1 MNKRKCKF
9 FSFLHQQLNMAD
21 FLHHQKMQS
30 LLESGEFSDVTLVVG
45 QPEQNKKELKVH
57 RFLLS
62 AFSPVFAAMFSHTE
76 TKEALEKRV
85 VIEDLST
92 EAMERLLRY
101 IYIGKL
107 ELPSLLPW
115 AAGESSCCGR
125 AVHSPERRG
134 LTWLGRCQRPTTRVS
149 QAQRA
154 RPEKEGV
161 DNDQF
166 TSGWAAAKYLDDVSG
181 AQIKTARSGATW
193 FTKNAHR
200 QINKYTFLVQFY
212 TSAHSLSKMNS
223 QKNACC
229 TEFLFSFF

>member
-1 MNKRKCKF
+1 
-9 FSFLHQQLNMAD
+9 MAD

-85 VIEDLST
+85 VIEDVSA

-107 ELPSLLPW
+107 EFDIK
-115 AAGESSCCGR
+115 
-125 AVHSPERRG
+125 
-134 LTWLGRCQRPTTRVS
+134 
-149 QAQRA
+149 
-154 RPEKEGV
+154 EKEKPLLEFMAAV
-161 DNDQF
+161 DKYQVDRLKGECETRLLGLITVNSVCAILQSADLHDTPTLKERCLGFIVSHSDQVI
-166 TSGWAAAKYLDDVSG
+166 SRDKGSAWA
-181 AQIKTARSGATW
+181 QFEETARSQLIMDLFYRLAAKKIEPPPPPPPVMKYHCP
-193 FTKNAHR
+193 FECKPCQTKELIFN
-200 QINKYTFLVQFY
+200 ICT
-212 TSAHSLSKMNS
+212 NS
-223 QKNACC
+223 I
-229 TEFLFSFF
+229 